1 MAQRVS
7 GVASQPAASGQSEP
21 LLRDLEVGREDR
33 VGGLGENL
41 RPHDPIEADGPGIE
55 GPLSGVRRRFDE
67 DFVGSEPHAVVPMA
81 LTNLDVSRLR
91 SPVGRRPGPADHLAG
106 IEDEDVELRCGV
118 KVVLRIDV
126 DVECGDVD
134 DVGQPERAGTFQ
146 TFIPRGIS
154 IPNGFTFAATCVTCC
169 VHDFSRSLGTS

>member
-67 DFVGSEPHAVVPMA
+67 DFVGAEPHAVVPVA
-81 LTNLDVSRLR
+81 LSGLDVSRLG
-91 SPVGRRPGPADHLAG
+91 PAVGRRPGPADHQAG
-106 IEDEDVELRCGV
+106 VEDEDVELR
-118 KVVLRIDV
+118 R
-126 DVECGDVD
+126 
-134 DVGQPERAGTFQ
+134 
-146 TFIPRGIS
+146 
-154 IPNGFTFAATCVTCC
+154 
-169 VHDFSRSLGTS
+169 